1 MLGDYL
7 EFPLSQFASLSDSTA
22 MENNLSI
29 STREMADAEGKGN
42 REFEITCEQQ
52 SMKDIG

>member
-7 EFPLSQFASLSDSTA
+7 EFPWSQFASLSDSTA
-22 MENNLSI
+22 MKNNLSI
-29 STREMADAEGKGN
+29 STREIAGAEGKGN

-52 SMKDIG
+52 SMQDLG